1 MADFRV
7 SYAKEADLLAYAKTI
22 GWVDEKGRIVAIGEL
37 PDASGGFFLTGAF
50 RRPVPTGRT
59 IKDAFGN
66 DTAEMTDDGLNWRTL
81 RINGNNP
88 FAGDSP
94 LPLPTNGVTVWP
106 PVMEGNP
113 DYVQPVVAVIA

>member
-22 GWVDEKGRIVAIGEL
+22 GWVDEKGRIVAIG
-37 PDASGGFFLTGAF
+37 GFLTPAAASSDGCIPAPGSDGPHDQGRLRQRHGRND
-50 RRPVPTGRT
+50 RRRAQLAHAA
-59 IKDAFGN
+59 DQ
-66 DTAEMTDDGLNWRTL
+66 R
-81 RINGNNP
+81 NNP